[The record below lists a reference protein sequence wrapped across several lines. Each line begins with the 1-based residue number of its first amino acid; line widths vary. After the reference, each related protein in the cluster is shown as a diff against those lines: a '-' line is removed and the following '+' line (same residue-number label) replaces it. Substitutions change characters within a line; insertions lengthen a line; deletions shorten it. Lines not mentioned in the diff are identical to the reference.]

1 MELHTIREAMMELQ
15 YGIEEELG
23 FAAELL
29 HRMCFC
35 CNCCKHKAGTNSL
48 NSSRG
53 YIGIDQCMPVELPEV
68 LWRPYSRFA
77 DVQSHMDLQQLEDK
91 DEHMAKVRY
100 RFASQPL
107 CCHARS

>member
-1 MELHTIREAMMELQ
+1 MELHTIREAMVELQ

-29 HRMCFC
+29 YRMCCC
-35 CNCCKHKAGTNSL
+35 CNCCKYKAGTNSL

-68 LWRPYSRFA
+68 LWRPHSRFA
-77 DVQSHMDLQQLEDK
+77 DVQNHMDLQQLEDK

-107 CCHARS
+107 CCHAWS